1 MAAVTPGPLWTC
13 PAAGA
18 KSSPESFWLVDAGL
32 ALRLDRLIM
41 FWQTPS
47 ASSAR
52 PAGADPLCARHGP
65 SMTPSHHG
73 SRTSSS
79 DAFLR
84 AVGPSA
90 VVFSVQR
97 DNRLGHPAPIVL
109 ARYEAL
115 GAQIFRTDHDGAI
128 PFWTDGHALGVERYG
143 DRPVSVAVAGS
154 VPPAAP
160 VTPAP
165 AAGPPS

>member
-1 MAAVTPGPLWTC
+1 
-13 PAAGA
+13 
-18 KSSPESFWLVDAGL
+18 
-32 ALRLDRLIM
+32 
-41 FWQTPS
+41 
-47 ASSAR
+47 
-52 PAGADPLCARHGP
+52 
-65 SMTPSHHG
+65 MTPSHHG

-128 PFWTDGHALGVERYG
+128 TCWTDGDALRVERYG
-143 DRPVSVAVAGS
+143 DRPVTVAVAGS
-154 VPPAAP
+154 APPAAP

-165 AAGPPS
+165 AAAPPSRSAPSPAANRQPTGWGNQPENPAPRPSQ